1 MYAELDAA
9 LVEDDDS
16 VTVRGDS
23 EDGDEI
29 AVANDKVDDSLDNV
43 DGIAPL
49 VTVSGDV
56 SDGLTSALGECG
68 PNGSYAF
75 ANNTPLTLQE
85 PSPSDPPTALHL
97 LVCYLQIVDRSSGKY
112 CSESCSAILLYMP
125 TRCLCTY
132 SHMFCIFL
140 FHSTLMLRLCMLPK
154 YVFLYVDIGNEIF
167 LYDSMAVERE

>member
-56 SDGLTSALGECG
+56 SDGLTSALGESG
-68 PNGSYAF
+68 LNGSYAF
-75 ANNTPLTLQE
+75 AHNTPLTLQE
-85 PSPSDPPTALHL
+85 LSPSDSPTMPRL
-97 LVCYLQIVDRSSGKY
+97 LICYHQVVDRSSGKY
-112 CSESCSAILLYMP
+112 CS
-125 TRCLCTY
+125 
-132 SHMFCIFL
+132 
-140 FHSTLMLRLCMLPK
+140 
-154 YVFLYVDIGNEIF
+154 
-167 LYDSMAVERE
+167 